1 MRSLLLS
8 AALFVSAVT
17 PVLSAENDWSDCT
30 GDDPARAVAA
40 CSRVIRSAGSKAIS
54 ASAYYNR
61 GIAYAAN
68 GEPERAIADFNEAIR
83 LDPADPDA
91 FISRGGAYFAVGDH
105 PRAIANFG
113 E

>member
-61 GIAYAAN
+61 GIARN
-68 GEPERAIADFNEAIR
+68 SGWMLCCCDRAGAPQAFH
-83 LDPADPDA
+83 LDLKT
-91 FISRGGAYFAVGDH
+91 GDMKQLTQS
-105 PRAIANFG
+105 NFVTLNC
-113 E
+113 